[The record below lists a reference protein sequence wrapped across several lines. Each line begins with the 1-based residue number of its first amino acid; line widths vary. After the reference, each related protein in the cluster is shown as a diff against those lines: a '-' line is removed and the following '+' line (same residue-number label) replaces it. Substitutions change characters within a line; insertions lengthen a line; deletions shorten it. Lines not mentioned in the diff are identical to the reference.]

1 MARCSVN
8 SPVPTVVAFR
18 AAPPARGI
26 SLLLHHPQN
35 DMRITYLAVGDEL
48 LDGRVTDTNL
58 TFTGGCI
65 RRLGLRLQAA
75 LTVPDVVSLIVDA
88 VQQLAQTSDI
98 VIVSG
103 GCGPTTD
110 DVTRE
115 AIALAAQVPLTRH
128 AEAEDRLRT
137 KFATRG
143 LTMTENNLRQ
153 ADLPRHCTLLPSEVG
168 TADACMTQVAGAA
181 VYSLPG
187 VPREYESLFRRWIE
201 PSIQATE
208 PLLTLRLTTFG
219 IAESV
224 LGARV
229 ESQPPGD
236 GVRIA
241 YCAAWPTVQVEMT
254 AAPKT
259 ADALKTLH
267 ATLQVQ
273 LRPWLIEAASPAQ
286 LLALL
291 LIERQWRMV
300 TAESCTGGLMASSL
314 TDLAG
319 ASAWFDSAWVTYAN
333 RAKIESLGV
342 PEALLEAH
350 GAVSAEV
357 VEALARNAR
366 TQSRSDLAIAISGIA
381 GPSGGTADKPVGTV
395 WIAIATEA
403 SMLIVGAT
411 VPARGRIAF
420 RQSVSALALLAAC
433 RVLQGRPD
441 DIRRWGG
448 VQSAGPLP

>member
-1 MARCSVN
+1 
-8 SPVPTVVAFR
+8 
-18 AAPPARGI
+18 
-26 SLLLHHPQN
+26 
-35 DMRITYLAVGDEL
+35 MRITYLAVGDEL

-65 RRLGLRLQAA
+65 RRSGLRLQAA
-75 LTVPDVVSLIVDA
+75 LTVPDLVPSIVDA
-88 VQQLAQTSDI
+88 IRQLAQTSDI
-98 VIVSG
+98 VLVSG

-128 AEAEDRLRT
+128 AEAEDRLRK
-137 KFATRG
+137 KFASRG

-187 VPREYESLFRRWIE
+187 VPREYESLFRQWIE
-201 PSIQATE
+201 PRIQATD

-229 ESQPPGD
+229 ESEQPGD
-236 GVRIA
+236 AVRIA
-241 YCAAWPTVQVEMT
+241 YCATWPTVQIEMT
-254 AAPKT
+254 AAPDT
-259 ADALKTLH
+259 ADALKILH
-267 ATLQVQ
+267 DTLQVQ
-273 LRPWLIEAASPAQ
+273 LQPWIIEASSPAK

-291 LIERQWRMV
+291 LTERQWHMV
-300 TAESCTGGLMASSL
+300 TAESCTGGLIASSL
-314 TDLAG
+314 TDIAG

-357 VEALARNAR
+357 VQELARQAR
-366 TQSRSDLAIAISGIA
+366 AQSRTDLAIAVSGIA
-381 GPSGGTADKPVGTV
+381 GPGGGTPEKPIGTV
-395 WIAIATEA
+395 WIAIETEA
-403 SMLIVGAT
+403 STLIIGAR

-441 DIRRWGG
+441 DIERWWG
-448 VQSAGPLP
+448 VQRVWSLT